1 MFTKPMIK
9 DPKKNLNAVAGK
21 GAEAPLLLQSS
32 CYNTGWCYECSQ
44 WQGRHCP
51 AAISGIGQP
60 LATSQ
65 SPGWVSSIH
74 ITVPWVSISPSITVE
89 HLLTIDTAGTPHP
102 SLEHQPPSPS

>member
-1 MFTKPMIK
+1 MCAKPMIK

-21 GAEAPLLLQSS
+21 GAETPVLLLSS

-65 SPGWVSSIH
+65 SPAGY
-74 ITVPWVSISPSITVE
+74 PVSIS
-89 HLLTIDTAGTPHP
+89 L
-102 SLEHQPPSPS
+102 

>member
-1 MFTKPMIK
+1 MFAKPMIK
-9 DPKKNLNAVAGK
+9 DPKKNLNASVSK
-21 GAEAPLLLQSS
+21 GAETPVLLVSS

-65 SPGWVSSIH
+65 STGLAGYQ
-74 ITVPWVSISPSITVE
+74 VSISLYSGYPY
-89 HLLTIDTAGTPHP
+89 HHP
-102 SLEHQPPSPS
+102 

>member
-1 MFTKPMIK
+1 MNGHTNDAQNIFRKIFKIQLKPMI
-9 DPKKNLNAVAGK
+9 DPKENLNALAGK
-21 GAEAPLLLQSS
+21 GAETPLLLLSS

-65 SPGWVSSIH
+65 SLAGYP
-74 ITVPWVSISPSITVE
+74 VSISLCPGYPY
-89 HLLTIDTAGTPHP
+89 HHP
-102 SLEHQPPSPS
+102 

>member
-1 MFTKPMIK
+1 MWAKPMIK

-21 GAEAPLLLQSS
+21 GAETPVLLLSS

-65 SPGWVSSIH
+65 SLAGYP
-74 ITVPWVSISPSITVE
+74 VSISLCPGYPY
-89 HLLTIDTAGTPHP
+89 HHP
-102 SLEHQPPSPS
+102 